1 MGRHRIS
8 LGRRGVAALAAAGAL
23 VIGGT
28 TASMMGTGSAAEPLD
43 ILAISSPTNTIV
55 LPDLAPFVAADVR
68 GTGKGEVSDEVG
80 APTGGGKA
88 AFRLSTPLGTDKA
101 SYAAPVTGTAAK
113 PLAAWIPTAAYSAFK
128 VEGGAANQFP
138 SLQLVVDFNGAA
150 EGGFSTL
157 TYEPVYNLDTD
168 SLEPGQWNR
177 YAAGTGNWC
186 STRAIP
192 GVIEEAQ
199 RSCSNGGAKPLSDY
213 VAGAPDIIVNNVV
226 INQGSGNPGVES
238 AVDLIT
244 TPTDTYD
251 FELTKPVV
259 VVPTTDPTSTTPT
272 TKPGNGNGNGGGNN
286 GGGNNGGHPGNGNGG
301 NNNGG
306 HPGNGNG
313 GNNGNGGWGQNG
325 HCGC

>member
-1 MGRHRIS
+1 MGKHRIA
-8 LGRRGVAALAAAGAL
+8 LGRRGMAALAAAGAL

-55 LPDLAPFVAADVR
+55 LPDFAPFKATA
-68 GTGKGEVSDEVG
+68 GEAEISDEFG

-88 AFRLSTPLGTDKA
+88 ALRISTPTATDKV
-101 SYAAPVTGTAAK
+101 SYAAEVSAAAAK

-128 VEGGAANQFP
+128 GEGGAANQFP

-192 GVIEEAQ
+192 GVITEAEKQ
-199 RSCSNGGAKPLSDY
+199 CSNGGAKPLSAY
-213 VAGAPDIIVNNVV
+213 VAGASDIVVNGVA

-244 TPTDTYD
+244 TPTATYD
-251 FELTKPVV
+251 FELVKPVV
-259 VVPTTDPTSTTPT
+259 VVPPVETSDPTPT

-286 GGGNNGGHPGNGNGG
+286 GNGNGGNNGGHPGNGNGG
-301 NNNGG
+301 NNGG